1 MLRFFKDFFI
11 YGFASIL
18 GKLAAVFLMP
28 VYTNVLTKEE
38 YGAMALITSIKGIID
53 LFSNLNIHSGIAR
66 EYNEEG
72 IDRTKLVS
80 TGFYSILGISLGVMF
95 FMIFTQSF
103 WRERVLSLD
112 YSYSTAFL
120 LMLLTIP
127 AGSTLSY
134 FSILT
139 RFKRQPILYSIGTII
154 QLIIQ
159 ISISIIGVVVIEY
172 GIASIF
178 LGVLCG
184 ELFGILY
191 FSFINR
197 SNISIAFEVKYF
209 KRALLFSIPTLPAI
223 LAGWVDSSMGQIIIG
238 KYISTAELGVYS
250 VALQLASVFTF
261 ISIALQNV
269 WGPYLYEN
277 YKKEGFSNEVN
288 KIYKTIVLMLLV
300 IAVTISSLSN
310 EVVLFL
316 TNESYLDASSYFTLL
331 CIPMCVYLLF
341 PFASSGINISRDTKY
356 IGLSYILGSAFNVLF
371 TILLIKSLGIIA
383 VPLSL
388 AISRLTTYSI
398 MCYISRRKGFVIFP
412 HNLLFI
418 LIACILICYV
428 CVHLHL
434 SLMIRLS
441 VMTLID
447 LSVAIYLIRI
457 INIKEI
463 LLALRK

>member
-1 MLRFFKDFFI
+1 
-11 YGFASIL
+11 
-18 GKLAAVFLMP
+18 
-28 VYTNVLTKEE
+28 
-38 YGAMALITSIKGIID
+38 
-53 LFSNLNIHSGIAR
+53 
-66 EYNEEG
+66 
-72 IDRTKLVS
+72 
-80 TGFYSILGISLGVMF
+80 
-95 FMIFTQSF
+95 
-103 WRERVLSLD
+103 
-112 YSYSTAFL
+112 
-120 LMLLTIP
+120 
-127 AGSTLSY
+127 
-134 FSILT
+134 
-139 RFKRQPILYSIGTII
+139 
-154 QLIIQ
+154 
-159 ISISIIGVVVIEY
+159 
-172 GIASIF
+172 
-178 LGVLCG
+178 
-184 ELFGILY
+184 
-191 FSFINR
+191 
-197 SNISIAFEVKYF
+197 
-209 KRALLFSIPTLPAI
+209 
-223 LAGWVDSSMGQIIIG
+223 
-238 KYISTAELGVYS
+238 
-250 VALQLASVFTF
+250 
-261 ISIALQNV
+261 
-269 WGPYLYEN
+269 
-277 YKKEGFSNEVN
+277 
-288 KIYKTIVLMLLV
+288 MLLV